1 MKNRRVLRGQIK
13 TVQYGGLTNLI
24 VDDGNFNDAWRV
36 TKFYVSV
43 PAVHDSSLGSFDCVG
58 VLATQSEAVLNPV
71 IPTVIIWN
79 WDDRR
84 QFAWTSIE
92 LNGDT
97 TIGAWSEG
105 VIDPQ
110 HIVVR
115 DLWIGI
121 TAQTAT
127 STREFNYMIELE
139 RVKLSDDQAILAILQ
154 EENQDVN

>member
-1 MKNRRVLRGQIK
+1 MKDRRVLRGRIP
-13 TVQYGGLTNLI
+13 TIQYGGLTNI
-24 VDDGNFNDAWRV
+24 VVDDGNFNDGWRV

-43 PAVHDSSLGSFDCVG
+43 PAVHDSSLGSFDCAA
-58 VLATQSEAVLNPV
+58 VLATHRDAIPNPTLT
-71 IPTVIIWN
+71 TVIKWN

-105 VIDPQ
+105 VIDPS
-110 HIVVR
+110 HIIIR

-127 STREFNYMIELE
+127 STRDFNYMIELE
-139 RVKLSDDQAILAILQ
+139 RVTLNDNQAVMALVQ
-154 EENQDVN
+154 EVAQDVN